1 MMRVSGFPGFAATL
15 VMTILVSSLGFPSS
29 AVAAER
35 DERAGSCA
43 DAKSQMD
50 YFCNSN
56 NSASDSM
63 VAIGT
68 ACTNAKKNVEA
79 ACEGKIEADKAYK
92 FEDK

>member
-1 MMRVSGFPGFAATL
+1 MNRVSGFAGF
-15 VMTILVSSLGFPSS
+15 VFPV
-29 AVAAER
+29 VAASLVLAIAMPAFATAAEK
-35 DERAGSCA
+35 DERAGTCA

-50 YFCNSN
+50 YFCNSD

-79 ACEGKIEADKAYK
+79 ACEGKVEADKAYK